1 MTKIKIKDLNNIY
14 NMLYN
19 MALGGAINGLGA
31 RYKTPQLFNEEGEL
45 SYILEAQEDILKGY
59 NLGVAFSL
67 DNKKLHLVIYTD
79 YEPKVYT
86 KKDFKQPSL
95 AQGVLKELYRFTQ
108 GYSFKNTKKYRGIIR
123 EFLSYYTNILELELR
138 GDLVLANRFLK
149 DFNNFNHNEGGWI
162 I

>member
-1 MTKIKIKDLNNIY
+1 MSKISIKDLNNIY

-19 MALGGAINGLGA
+19 MALGSAFNGMGA
-31 RYKTPQLFNEEGEL
+31 RYKTPELVNEEGEL
-45 SYILEAQEDILKGY
+45 SYILEPQVEALLGY
-59 NLGVAFSL
+59 NLGVGFSL

-123 EFLSYYTNILELELR
+123 EFLAYYTNILELELR

-149 DFNNFNHNEGGWI
+149 DFNNFNQNEGGWI

>member
-1 MTKIKIKDLNNIY
+1 MTKISIKDLNNIY

-19 MALGGAINGLGA
+19 MALGSAFNGLGA
-31 RYKTPQLFNEEGEL
+31 RYKPPVLVNEEGEL
-45 SYILEAQEDILKGY
+45 SYILEPQVEALLGY
-59 NLGVAFSL
+59 NLGVGFSL

-86 KKDFKQPSL
+86 KKDFKQPPLS
-95 AQGVLKELYRFTQ
+95 QGVLNELYRFTQ

-123 EFLSYYTNILELELR
+123 EFLAYYTNILELELR

-149 DFNNFNHNEGGWI
+149 DFNNFNQNEGGWI